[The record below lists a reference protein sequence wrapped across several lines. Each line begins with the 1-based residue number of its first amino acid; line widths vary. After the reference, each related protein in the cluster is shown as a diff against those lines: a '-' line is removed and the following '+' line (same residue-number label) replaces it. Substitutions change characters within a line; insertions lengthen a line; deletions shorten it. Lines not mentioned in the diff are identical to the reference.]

1 MFLFK
6 LKYTTPHAPQK
17 NKQNKAKQKQNKTI
31 NTGNKYVILI
41 NHEHLQ
47 RRRRRRGR
55 RRKIGR
61 TDREKGDLN
70 NHINFQF
77 CTFFASQVGFFK
89 RKKKLTADQRKML
102 ESSNGVE
109 NEGLEGVDKTEE

>member
-1 MFLFK
+1 MIVVTSKMKVTVKKNRRKKKKKK
-6 LKYTTPHAPQK
+6 LKK
-17 NKQNKAKQKQNKTI
+17 
-31 NTGNKYVILI
+31 
-41 NHEHLQ
+41 
-47 RRRRRRGR
+47 RRRRK

-61 TDREKGDLN
+61 TEREKGDLN
-70 NHINFQF
+70 NHINFQI

-109 NEGLEGVDKTEE
+109 NEGLEGVDKTAE